1 MQRKQS
7 SITQLRGE
15 VILVC
20 GALCVQ
26 VLCPRTVQSE
36 EEGIQ
41 KLNATFPTLERDMFP
56 RITSSF
62 FFFFLQTKLC
72 DHYAKSIMN
81 MKKSQRG
88 GRCKEQLE

>member
-1 MQRKQS
+1 MQSKQS

-15 VILVC
+15 AILVC
-20 GALCVQ
+20 GALRVQ

-56 RITSSF
+56 RITS

-81 MKKSQRG
+81 MKRSQRG